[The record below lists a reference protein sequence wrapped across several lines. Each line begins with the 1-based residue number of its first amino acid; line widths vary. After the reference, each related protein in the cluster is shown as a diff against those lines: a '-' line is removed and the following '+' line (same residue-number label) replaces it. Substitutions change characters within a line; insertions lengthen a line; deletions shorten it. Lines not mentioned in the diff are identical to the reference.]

1 MGVIC
6 HGHDPNKENE
16 ITRINNPIFFDKNY
30 IDKVILI
37 QKNFKAYNSKKKNL
51 LLIKDQRQEKLYKE
65 LSSKKLINFNKI
77 LETKS
82 YQFYSSL
89 DKKILPKPFKAPSSK
104 IPSVILSVFFSGL
117 NSKI

>member
-37 QKNFKAYNSKKKNL
+37 QKNFKAYNSNKKNL
-51 LLIKDQRQEKLYKE
+51 
-65 LSSKKLINFNKI
+65 
-77 LETKS
+77 
-82 YQFYSSL
+82 SL
-89 DKKILPKPFKAPSSK
+89 
-104 IPSVILSVFFSGL
+104 
-117 NSKI
+117 